1 MPDIGSVS
9 GIPQL
14 VQWQWIFCREQPEF
28 QSGTPH
34 NRHDS
39 PQAPKGWRRKDY
51 TFNWISALV
60 QRFPLLRKK
69 EVYMGKQKAAP
80 PMRFEPSDF
89 STDKY
94 RCVNVI
100 NLRDRCPVI
109 IMASESCDP
118 PYYRVVDG
126 SLEMFYLSYSEAV
139 DYCRQSGYM
148 TQK

>member
-1 MPDIGSVS
+1 
-9 GIPQL
+9 
-14 VQWQWIFCREQPEF
+14 
-28 QSGTPH
+28 
-34 NRHDS
+34 
-39 PQAPKGWRRKDY
+39 
-51 TFNWISALV
+51 
-60 QRFPLLRKK
+60 
-69 EVYMGKQKAAP
+69 MGKQKAAP

-126 SLEMFYLSYSEAV
+126 LIKCQDPMYKKY
-139 DYCRQSGYM
+139 YIKMYN
-148 TQK
+148 

>member
-1 MPDIGSVS
+1 
-9 GIPQL
+9 
-14 VQWQWIFCREQPEF
+14 
-28 QSGTPH
+28 
-34 NRHDS
+34 
-39 PQAPKGWRRKDY
+39 
-51 TFNWISALV
+51 
-60 QRFPLLRKK
+60 
-69 EVYMGKQKAAP
+69 MGKQKAAP
-80 PMRFEPSDF
+80 SMRFEPSDF

-126 SLEMFYLSYSEAV
+126 SLEMFYLSYSDAV

>member
-1 MPDIGSVS
+1 MDKVTMSVQEMAMQM
-9 GIPQL
+9 GISL
-14 VQWQWIFCREQPEF
+14 SKAYALTREA
-28 QSGTPH
+28 
-34 NRHDS
+34 D
-39 PQAPKGWRRKDY
+39 
-51 TFNWISALV
+51 
-60 QRFPLLRKK
+60 FP
-69 EVYMGKQKAAP
+69 
-80 PMRFEPSDF
+80 
-89 STDKY
+89 TDKY

>member
-14 VQWQWIFCREQPEF
+14 VQCQWIFCGEQPEL
-28 QSGTPH
+28 QSGTPY
-34 NRHDS
+34 NWLGS
-39 PQAPKGWRRKDY
+39 PQASERWRREDY
-51 TFNWISALV
+51 TFKRLSALV

-69 EVYMGKQKAAP
+69 EVHMGKQKAAP

-100 NLRDRCPVI
+100 NLKDRCPVI

-118 PYYRVVDG
+118 PYYRVMDG
-126 SLEMFYLSYSEAV
+126 ALEMFYLSYSEAV

>member
-1 MPDIGSVS
+1 MEATL
-9 GIPQL
+9 Q
-14 VQWQWIFCREQPEF
+14 QQAEQYL
-28 QSGTPH
+28 GTAI
-34 NRHDS
+34 D
-39 PQAPKGWRRKDY
+39 
-51 TFNWISALV
+51 
-60 QRFPLLRKK
+60 PL
-69 EVYMGKQKAAP
+69 EWDDAT

-148 TQK
+148 HKNNFSGGLL

>member
-1 MPDIGSVS
+1 
-9 GIPQL
+9 
-14 VQWQWIFCREQPEF
+14 
-28 QSGTPH
+28 
-34 NRHDS
+34 
-39 PQAPKGWRRKDY
+39 
-51 TFNWISALV
+51 
-60 QRFPLLRKK
+60 
-69 EVYMGKQKAAP
+69 MGKQKAAP

-109 IMASESCDP
+109 IMASESRDP

-126 SLEMFYLSYSEAV
+126 SLEMFYLSYSKAV

>member
-1 MPDIGSVS
+1 
-9 GIPQL
+9 
-14 VQWQWIFCREQPEF
+14 
-28 QSGTPH
+28 
-34 NRHDS
+34 
-39 PQAPKGWRRKDY
+39 
-51 TFNWISALV
+51 V

>member
-1 MPDIGSVS
+1 
-9 GIPQL
+9 
-14 VQWQWIFCREQPEF
+14 
-28 QSGTPH
+28 
-34 NRHDS
+34 
-39 PQAPKGWRRKDY
+39 
-51 TFNWISALV
+51 
-60 QRFPLLRKK
+60 
-69 EVYMGKQKAAP
+69 MGKQKAAP

-100 NLRDRCPVI
+100 NLRYRCPVI

-148 TQK
+148 HKNNFSGGLL

>member
-1 MPDIGSVS
+1 
-9 GIPQL
+9 
-14 VQWQWIFCREQPEF
+14 
-28 QSGTPH
+28 
-34 NRHDS
+34 
-39 PQAPKGWRRKDY
+39 
-51 TFNWISALV
+51 
-60 QRFPLLRKK
+60 
-69 EVYMGKQKAAP
+69 MGKQKAAP

-126 SLEMFYLSYSEAV
+126 SLEMFCFICPILKQWIIADRV
-139 DYCRQSGYM
+139 VI
-148 TQK
+148 

>member
-1 MPDIGSVS
+1 
-9 GIPQL
+9 
-14 VQWQWIFCREQPEF
+14 
-28 QSGTPH
+28 
-34 NRHDS
+34 
-39 PQAPKGWRRKDY
+39 
-51 TFNWISALV
+51 
-60 QRFPLLRKK
+60 
-69 EVYMGKQKAAP
+69 MGKQKAAP
-80 PMRFEPSDF
+80 SMRFEPSDF

-118 PYYRVVDG
+118 PY
-126 SLEMFYLSYSEAV
+126 SEAV

>member
-1 MPDIGSVS
+1 
-9 GIPQL
+9 
-14 VQWQWIFCREQPEF
+14 
-28 QSGTPH
+28 
-34 NRHDS
+34 
-39 PQAPKGWRRKDY
+39 
-51 TFNWISALV
+51 
-60 QRFPLLRKK
+60 
-69 EVYMGKQKAAP
+69 MGKQKAAP

-126 SLEMFYLSYSEAV
+126 ALEMFYHMQLISQWCMYA
-139 DYCRQSGYM
+139 GYYQKTCKSFIEN
-148 TQK
+148 TQN

>member
-1 MPDIGSVS
+1 M
-9 GIPQL
+9 
-14 VQWQWIFCREQPEF
+14 
-28 QSGTPH
+28 
-34 NRHDS
+34 
-39 PQAPKGWRRKDY
+39 
-51 TFNWISALV
+51 
-60 QRFPLLRKK
+60 QRFPLLRKRRYTW
-69 EVYMGKQKAAP
+69 ENRKQHH
-80 PMRFEPSDF
+80 RCGLNHRIFQQT
-89 STDKY
+89 STD
-94 RCVNVI
+94 VI

>member
-1 MPDIGSVS
+1 
-9 GIPQL
+9 
-14 VQWQWIFCREQPEF
+14 
-28 QSGTPH
+28 
-34 NRHDS
+34 
-39 PQAPKGWRRKDY
+39 
-51 TFNWISALV
+51 
-60 QRFPLLRKK
+60 
-69 EVYMGKQKAAP
+69 MGKQKAAP

-126 SLEMFYLSYSEAV
+126 RCFICPILKQWIIADRV
-139 DYCRQSGYM
+139 VI
-148 TQK
+148 

>member
-1 MPDIGSVS
+1 
-9 GIPQL
+9 
-14 VQWQWIFCREQPEF
+14 
-28 QSGTPH
+28 
-34 NRHDS
+34 
-39 PQAPKGWRRKDY
+39 
-51 TFNWISALV
+51 
-60 QRFPLLRKK
+60 
-69 EVYMGKQKAAP
+69 MGKQKAAP
-80 PMRFEPSDF
+80 PMRYEPSDF

>member
-1 MPDIGSVS
+1 
-9 GIPQL
+9 
-14 VQWQWIFCREQPEF
+14 
-28 QSGTPH
+28 
-34 NRHDS
+34 
-39 PQAPKGWRRKDY
+39 
-51 TFNWISALV
+51 
-60 QRFPLLRKK
+60 
-69 EVYMGKQKAAP
+69 MGKRKAAL

-126 SLEMFYLSYSEAV
+126 SLEMFYLWK
-139 DYCRQSGYM
+139 YCSPYGRRIAHGNRK
-148 TQK
+148 T